1 MGKLEGMPGSPDPR
15 FHASDDALV
24 MREYLRVSQDR
35 SGMQRSPNEQHDDMV
50 RAASRKGW
58 TVHPTAYRDPDRSA
72 SRYARKEREGFADL
86 MDDLEAGRFDAD
98 LLAIWESSRGTRKT
112 SEMIELAERC
122 AEQNVKIWVQTHERI
137 YDPKNARDR
146 RSLREDASDS
156 EYESDKTSERMRR
169 AMKAN
174 AAVGRPHG
182 KHIYGYQRIYDPVT
196 RVLLRIEEHPE
207 HGAVVREATQRILAG
222 ETYYAVA
229 KSFNERGLEPRRL
242 AKKREGIGWT
252 PAAVKQML
260 TMPAYAGLRQHQGE
274 ILPDVQTLWD
284 PIIEPATW
292 HKLQAVMSGRGG
304 KRGNN
309 WPAAHL
315 LGGIAKC
322 GVCGAK
328 MRVGKQNAGGVK
340 FDPDTGEKLQRDTY
354 LTYVCSGVPGKTGF
368 HATMKKEHL
377 DLLVTEVMLA
387 WLSRP
392 DFLARIGQQ
401 DGTVDEERAKLLG
414 EISEH
419 RAWLDQVREHASKER
434 NLTVLFDQERRINPL
449 IEAAQRKLESLAAT
463 DPLVVELA
471 GAEDIEAHWNG
482 LDLLTQ
488 RRIIGLVLEPR
499 VHPVG
504 KGWRGKKGVDLDR
517 VEWAWQ

>member
-1 MGKLEGMPGSPDPR
+1 
-15 FHASDDALV
+15 
-24 MREYLRVSQDR
+24 
-35 SGMQRSPNEQHDDMV
+35 MQRSPNEQHDDMV

-58 TVHPTAYRDPDRSA
+58 TVHPKAYRDPDRSA

-86 MDDLEAGRFDAD
+86 MDDLQAGRFDAD

-207 HGAVVREATQRILAG
+207 HGAVVREAAQRILAG

-229 KSFNERGLEPRRL
+229 KSFNERGLEPRRPTR
-242 AKKREGIGWT
+242 KRDGIGWT

-274 ILPDVQTLWD
+274 ILPDVQTVWE
-284 PIIEPATW
+284 PIIEPETW
-292 HKLQAVMSGRGG
+292 HKLQAVMSGRGT
-304 KRGNN
+304 RRENN
-309 WPAAHL
+309 WPVAHL
-315 LGGIAKC
+315 LGGVARC

-328 MRVGKQNAGGVK
+328 MRVGKQNAGSMQ
-340 FDPDTGEKLQRDTY
+340 FDPETGEKLPRQHY
-354 LTYVCSGVPGKTGF
+354 MTYVCSGVPGKTGF
-368 HATMKKEHL
+368 HVAMKEEHL
-377 DLLVTEVMLA
+377 DLLATEVVLA
-387 WLSRP
+387 WISRP
-392 DFLARIGQQ
+392 DFLARLGQQ
-401 DGTVDEERAKLLG
+401 DGSVDEERAALL
-414 EISEH
+414 EQIRKE
-419 RAWLDQVREHASKER
+419 REWLDQVRKQAQKEK
-434 NLTVLFDQERRINPL
+434 NLTVLFDQERRSNPI
-449 IEAAQRKLESLAAT
+449 IEAAQRRLESLART
-463 DPLVVELA
+463 DPLVIQLA
-471 GAEDIEAHWNG
+471 GAPDVEARWRE
-482 LDLLTQ
+482 LDLVTQ
-488 RRIIGLVLEPR
+488 RRIIQLVVQPR
-499 VHPVG
+499 VLPVG
-504 KGWRGKKGVDLDR
+504 SGKKGKKGIDRDR
-517 VEWAWQ
+517 VEWVWQ